1 MSLLDDVYFG
11 RGDEILKRPPEELK
25 AKAILER
32 KYYTVKS
39 RKLELK
45 SSPNSKCSVEKSSD
59 CLSSATQRHPMSF
72 RASPRSCLP
81 TGRRGGRVEK
91 SLDSARDRSVFE
103 WISPLR
109 DTPRRF
115 GRNDG
120 RSFLQSK
127 FKTKFVSFLLTTYG
141 EKGSLLDVD
150 GQNRLW

>member
-39 RKLELK
+39 RKLELN

-72 RASPRSCLP
+72 RASHGSTELAEVR
-81 TGRRGGRVEK
+81 RVEK
-91 SLDSARDRSVFE
+91 SVFK

-141 EKGSLLDVD
+141 EKGSI
-150 GQNRLW
+150 RE